1 MSKRKGLS
9 RTHNSTIIHPLT
21 SEERKVG
28 WGEEVDLEAA
38 AALVEPDPEPAFRVA
53 KA

>member
-1 MSKRKGLS
+1 MSKRKGLG

-28 WGEEVDLEAA
+28 WGEEV
-38 AALVEPDPEPAFRVA
+38 VEPEWPC
-53 KA
+53 KL